1 MSDRK
6 YRQRGYQDDDQSKRH
21 PRDEQRQ
28 GASKDRPPREFRK
41 ANLPGFREVSRCKRC
56 GQLIDSAVDNTQPC
70 TKCGSSL
77 HSCGQC
83 TWFDTG
89 ARFECGQP
97 IAERITPKDGQMI
110 ALISSYNAQWS
121 GRPAQS
127 DHRMPRL
134 TLTICFSS

>member
-21 PRDEQRQ
+21 PRDEQQQ
-28 GASKDRPPREFRK
+28 GASKDRTPREFRK
-41 ANLPGFREVSRCKRC
+41 ANFPGFREVSRCMRC
-56 GQLIDSAVDNTQPC
+56 SQVIDSAVDNTQLC

-89 ARFECGQP
+89 ARFECSQP
-97 IAERITPKDGQMI
+97 IPERISPKDGQNDCTYFE
-110 ALISSYNAQWS
+110 LQRTVERETGSVGPQNAKT
-121 GRPAQS
+121 AF
-127 DHRMPRL
+127 DDL
-134 TLTICFSS
+134 FK

>member
-28 GASKDRPPREFRK
+28 GASKARAPREFRK
-41 ANLPGFREVSRCKRC
+41 ANFPGFREGRRCMRC
-56 GQLIDSAVDNTQPC
+56 SQVIDSAVDNTQLC
-70 TKCGSSL
+70 TKCGSPL

-97 IAERITPKDGQMI
+97 IAERITPKDGQNDCTYFE
-110 ALISSYNAQWS
+110 LQRTVERETGSVGPPNAKT
-121 GRPAQS
+121 AF
-127 DHRMPRL
+127 DDL
-134 TLTICFSS
+134 FK